1 MDHIGRVT
9 LMVAGAVS
17 LAIGVSITFA
27 TGWFYASTGVSL
39 PPDPSLLSELRA
51 EGAVLQVVGA
61 FLLLSVWRVGWRREA
76 LWVAAL
82 YFGAYGAARVY
93 SVVVSGWPVSGIV
106 AAMVAE
112 LAIAL
117 VAGAVLLLRGARF
130 ETQATGPV

>member
-1 MDHIGRVT
+1 MDQIGRVT
-9 LMVAGAVS
+9 LMAAGVVS

-61 FLLLSVWRVGWRREA
+61 FLLLAVWRAGWRREA

-82 YFGAYGAARVY
+82 YFGAYGLARVY
-93 SVVVSGWPVSGIV
+93 SVVASGWPVSGII

-112 LAIAL
+112 LAVAL
-117 VAGAVLLLRGARF
+117 VAGTLLLRRRA
-130 ETQATGPV
+130 V